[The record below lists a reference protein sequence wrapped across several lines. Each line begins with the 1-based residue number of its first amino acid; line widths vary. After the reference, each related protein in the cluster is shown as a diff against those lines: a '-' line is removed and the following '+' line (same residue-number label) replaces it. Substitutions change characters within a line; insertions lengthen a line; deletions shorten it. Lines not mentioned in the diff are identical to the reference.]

1 MLPQE
6 IATSERPHANA
17 QADTDIYVVAQTAV
31 HVRACLLLLE
41 ARPVTQGVSVC
52 ALFGY
57 TAFLV

>member
-6 IATSERPHANA
+6 IATSERPHADA

-31 HVRACLLLLE
+31 HVRACLLLE
-41 ARPVTQGVSVC
+41 SRSVTQWVYVR

-57 TAFLV
+57 TPFLV